1 MKQYNILGTVDIIN
15 EDQIIKR
22 DIKMQ
27 EAIEYHEWL
36 KEQIRKYKESLQNEK

>member
-36 KEQIRKYKESLQNEK
+36 KEQVRKYKESLQKNN